1 MATINITVVQTNTL
15 FKSDAANGFFRY
27 ITTKNDIDQFL
38 PKTFD
43 VKIVRNYIWIYDV
56 IKKREKIFFV
66 RLWQVEYQ

>member
-38 PKTFD
+38 PKTVD
-43 VKIVRNYIWIYDV
+43 VKAVCNFICIYDV
-56 IKKREKIFFV
+56 IKKRENFFS
-66 RLWQVEYQ
+66 LDCWQVAYQ